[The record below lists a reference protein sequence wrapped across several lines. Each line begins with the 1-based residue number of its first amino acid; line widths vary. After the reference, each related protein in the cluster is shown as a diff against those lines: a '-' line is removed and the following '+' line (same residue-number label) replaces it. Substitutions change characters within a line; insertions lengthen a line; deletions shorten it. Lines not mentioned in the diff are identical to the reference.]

1 MRDLLK
7 IAIDNRPDGVH
18 VEARYHQRKKIEV
31 RADKGRLQRS
41 IVDDFAGIG
50 IRVLVE
56 GAWGYGS
63 TSELNNKAVKETLE
77 NAVAAAKNLA
87 PSMKEKIE
95 LAPIKPVTGT
105 FKSIGKDPL
114 ANHSIEERVNLVMNT
129 DKLLRETDEKIKGS
143 MVFLREPT
151 NHRIIMN
158 SDGTDVELFDSRPD
172 FYVQATAAEAG
183 KMMPFYSVSGM
194 TGGWEIFKKF
204 TPEDMVKEAAKKAI
218 ALLDAPLAKGGKQT
232 VIMEPSVVGI
242 ISHEAIG
249 HTVESDFVLAGSAAK
264 GKIGKKVGS
273 ELVTMVDTGEQE
285 TAGGWLAVDDAG
297 VKSEKTVIIEKGIMK
312 SFLHSRYTA
321 HHFGVKPTGNERAWE
336 YDVEPLIRMRNT
348 YLEPGDFT
356 KEELL
361 EDVKFGYLLAQP
373 GGGQADSTAEF
384 MFSISEAYEIKNGEL
399 NGLVKNVTI
408 SGDAFEVLQ
417 SVTGIGKDWKLDMGS
432 GSCGKWQPAKVDG
445 GGGPTKA
452 IALVSGDVEKK

>member
-50 IRVLVE
+50 IRVLAE

-63 TSELNNKAVKETLE
+63 TSELNNKAVKETLL

-105 FKSIGKDPL
+105 FQSIGKDPF

-204 TPEDMVKEAAKKAI
+204 TPEDMVKEAAEKSI

-273 ELVTMVDTGEQE
+273 ELVTMVDSGEQKN
-285 TAGGWLAVDDAG
+285 AGGWLAVDDAG
-297 VKSEKTVIIEKGIMK
+297 VKSEKTVIIDKGIMK
-312 SFLHSRYTA
+312 SFLHSRFTA

-336 YDVEPLIRMRNT
+336 YDNEPLIRMRNT

-384 MFSISEAYEIKNGEL
+384 MFSISEAYEIKDGEL

-417 SVTGIGKDWKLDMGS
+417 SVTGIGKDWKLDMSAGR
-432 GSCGKWQPAKVDG
+432 CGKWQPAKVDG

-452 IALVSGDVEKK
+452 IALVSGDVGGK

>member
-1 MRDLLK
+1 MRDLLR
-7 IAIDNRPDGVH
+7 IAINKRPDGVH
-18 VEARYHQRKKIEV
+18 VEARYHQRKRIEV
-31 RADKGRLQRS
+31 RADKGKLQRT

-50 IRVLVE
+50 IRVLHE
-56 GAWGYGS
+56 GAWGYAS
-63 TSELNNKAVKETLE
+63 TSALNNKAVKETMK

-87 PSMKEKIE
+87 PNMKEKIE

-105 FKSIGKDPL
+105 FKSIGKDPF

-129 DKLLRETDEKIKGS
+129 DKLIREADERIKGS
-143 MVFLREPT
+143 MVFLREPS

-158 SDGTDVELFDSRPD
+158 SDGTDVELFDNRPD
-172 FYVQATAAEAG
+172 FYVQATATEAG
-183 KMMPFYSVSGM
+183 KIMPFYSVNGM

-204 TPEDMVKEAAKKAI
+204 TPEDMAKQAVEKSI
-218 ALLDAPLAKGGKQT
+218 GLLDAPLAKGGKHT

-242 ISHEAIG
+242 ICHEAIG

-264 GKIGKKVGS
+264 GKIGKKVAS
-273 ELVTMVDTGEQE
+273 EHVTMVDTGQQK
-285 TAGGWLAVDDAG
+285 TAGGWLEVDDAG
-297 VKSEKTVIIEKGIMK
+297 VKSKKTVIIKNGIMK

-348 YLEPGDFT
+348 YLEPGDFS

-361 EDVKFGYLLAQP
+361 EDIKFGYLCVQP

-384 MFSISEAYEIKNGEL
+384 MFSITEAYEINNGEV
-399 NGLVKNVTI
+399 NGLVKNVTLT
-408 SGDAFEVLQ
+408 GDAFEVLQ
-417 SVTGIGKDWKLDMGS
+417 SVTGVGKDWKLDMAS
-432 GSCGKWQPAKVDG
+432 GRCGKWQPAKVDG
-445 GGGPTKA
+445 GGGPTKCTC
-452 IALVSGDVEKK
+452 LVSGEV